1 MGVVNQIIDLDNSSK
16 PLPYK
21 FTATPCRGSS
31 KPLPY
36 KFTATLCGGS
46 SDTRVCADP
55 YKSSETPYRESS
67 NTRIQM
73 SSPTI
78 PLHHLL

>member
-16 PLPYK
+16 PLPY
-21 FTATPCRGSS
+21 R
-31 KPLPY
+31 
-36 KFTATLCGGS
+36 FTATLCCGS

>member
-21 FTATPCRGSS
+21 FIATPYR
-31 KPLPY
+31 
-36 KFTATLCGGS
+36 GS